1 MLQADALPIFE
12 TLNCPMDTNL
22 IDPQLLF
29 PRLAADRPHVIYQ
42 RDLGRHM
49 RISNAQAT
57 VESDARVRVPMLED
71 IAVEFVQDRSKGFE
85 FVREADRSGDE
96 VWDDMALIQQSFRNL
111 KEVLGAELQLNL
123 LENGLLRVVSGGKYE
138 ASFLL
143 LSNLWLSLEADHGA
157 QMYAAIPCHNL
168 LLVGKEGDR
177 NAILALQDAVRGVF
191 FEEDQDSL
199 LSKAIYQR
207 FDGEW
212 RIIAT
217 AF

>member
-1 MLQADALPIFE
+1 
-12 TLNCPMDTNL
+12 MDIRL

-29 PRLAADRPHVIYQ
+29 PRLAADRAHAIYQ

-49 RISNAQAT
+49 RMPVS
-57 VESDARVRVPMLED
+57 SDSEARSSIVTVPMLED
-71 IAVEFVQDRSKGFE
+71 LAVQFVQDREKGFD
-85 FVREADRSGDE
+85 FIREHDRQGAE

-111 KEVLGAELQLNL
+111 KDKIGEDLQLIL
-123 LENGLLRVVSGGKYE
+123 LDNGLSRVASGGKYE

-143 LSNLWLSLEADHGA
+143 LSNLWLNLEAEFGTE
-157 QMYAAIPCHNL
+157 MYAAIPCHNL
-168 LLVGKEGDR
+168 LLVGKENDR
-177 NAILALQDAVRGVF
+177 NAILELQNAVRGVF

-199 LSKAIYQR
+199 LSKAVYRR

-212 RIIAT
+212 RIVAT